1 MFNTIACVTRLFFN
15 LMFLNKELKSVKK
28 LSKENNIAEHDK
40 LVSKY
45 VKEWAKY
52 VLKVANVNVSVSGLS
67 NIPTDETVIFVCN
80 HQSFFDIPTLLGFL
94 DKPYGLLSKDDIKK
108 IPYINKWM
116 IELNCVFI
124 DRKNPRSAVK
134 SLSVVGDNL
143 DKGYS
148 MIIFPE
154 GTRSKTGEVA
164 RFKSGAFKLAV
175 SKNVSIVPIAL
186 NGTLDVFE
194 GNNHKIK
201 ASDVT
206 LEVLPKIP
214 VSKDSDY
221 KQISQEAYDAIANAV
236 SKMRQK

>member
-1 MFNTIACVTRLFFN
+1 MFNTIYCITRLFFN
-15 LMFLNKELKSVKK
+15 LMFLRKPLKTVQKMSLEDDVT
-28 LSKENNIAEHDK
+28 EHDK

-45 VKEWAKY
+45 VKEWAQY
-52 VLKVANVNVSVSGLS
+52 VLNIAKVKVSVSGLS
-67 NIPTDETVIFVCN
+67 NIPQDETVIFVCN
-80 HQSFFDIPTLLGFL
+80 HQSFFDIPVLLGFL

-116 IELNCVFI
+116 VELNCVFI

-134 SLSVVGDNL
+134 SLSVVGDNI

-164 RFKSGAFKLAV
+164 RFKSGAFKLAI
-175 SKNVSIVPIAL
+175 SKNVSIVPVAL
-186 NGTLDVFE
+186 NGTMDVFE
-194 GNNHKIK
+194 GNKHKIR
-201 ASDVT
+201 ASNVT

-221 KQISQEAYDAIANAV
+221 KVIAQEAYAV
-236 SKMRQK
+236 ISKCVEKMRQN